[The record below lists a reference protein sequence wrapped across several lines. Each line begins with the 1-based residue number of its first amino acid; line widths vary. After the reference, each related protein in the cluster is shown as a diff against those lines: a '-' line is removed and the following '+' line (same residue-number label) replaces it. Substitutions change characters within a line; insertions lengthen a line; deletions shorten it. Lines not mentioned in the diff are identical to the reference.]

1 MNGNSLKEIRKP
13 PPELIIQLLDK
24 ARSSLNEAAREG
36 AEQSAWAD
44 YRKAEVLYATALFQ
58 VLRNQLLEA
67 HAFAK
72 EAEQQVQQLK
82 RQMTNHINPTREST
96 NTQLEECSLRMEKL
110 RESFRSD
117 KANLSPSR
125 ISRCMKAFYQ
135 AREKFNMA
143 LGAFVSSDYS
153 HAEESLVG
161 TRSHLDAVERL
172 LHQRY
177 ENEDGGYG
185 VQLDDVH

>member
-1 MNGNSLKEIRKP
+1 MHEITVP
-13 PPELIIQLLDK
+13 PPEAVFQLLGK
-24 ARSSLNEAAREG
+24 ARISLNEAARDG
-36 AEQSAWAD
+36 ASTSAWPE
-44 YRKAEVLYATALFQ
+44 YRSAEVLYAAALFQ
-58 VLRNQLLEA
+58 VLRNQLVDA
-67 HAFAK
+67 QAYAK
-72 EAEQQVQQLK
+72 AAEQRGQQLT
-82 RQMTNHINPTREST
+82 RQMTNHMNPTREST
-96 NTQLEECSLRMEKL
+96 NTQLEQCSLRMEKL